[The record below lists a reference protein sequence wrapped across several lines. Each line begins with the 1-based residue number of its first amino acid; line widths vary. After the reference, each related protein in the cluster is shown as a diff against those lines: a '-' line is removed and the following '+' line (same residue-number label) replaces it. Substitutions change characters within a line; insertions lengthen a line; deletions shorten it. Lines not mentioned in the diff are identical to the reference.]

1 MPQPQMTVLEILN
14 RTKVFFEKKGVP
26 DARLDAEYI
35 ISYGLKM
42 KNRMDL
48 YLNFEKPLTPAEL
61 DVLRT
66 MVARRATRE
75 PLQHI
80 IGDTSFR
87 GFIIKCDRRA
97 LIPRPETESLV
108 DMAAD
113 CLKGVE
119 NPFIVEIGTGTGA
132 IAIACAKEIAGARVL
147 ATDVSEDALA
157 LARTN
162 AEANGLGESANA
174 GGNSTATDSA
184 TVASTSS
191 TGSPTSSSTP
201 SNTLQFA
208 QGDLLD
214 AVTADVIA
222 KAIGAAA
229 DAATSIDSAPSTDSA
244 SSATHANS
252 QNTAS
257 TLQFAQGDLLDAVT
271 ADVIAKAIG
280 AAADAATLAGPQ
292 IDCLVANLPYI
303 PDGEKNNLQP
313 EVAKY
318 DPALAL
324 FGGADGL
331 DLVRKLLKQTEG
343 RLKQGASILL
353 EIGSEQGEILKA
365 EAGNYPWL
373 EFTGIHKDFCN
384 NVRFVSYKAK

>member
-1 MPQPQMTVLEILN
+1 MPANAPMTVLEILN
-14 RTKVFFEKKGVP
+14 RTKVFFEKKGIP

-113 CLKGVE
+113 CLKGIE

-132 IAIACAKEIAGARVL
+132 ISIACAKEIAGAKVL

-162 AEANGLGESANA
+162 AEANGLGGANA
-174 GGNSTATDSA
+174 DTDATGASA
-184 TVASTSS
+184 PS
-191 TGSPTSSSTP
+191 TGSG
-201 SNTLQFA
+201 TLIFA

-214 AVTADVIA
+214 AVTDEALANV
-222 KAIGAAA
+222 IGA
-229 DAATSIDSAPSTDSA
+229 SAG
-244 SSATHANS
+244 SAT
-252 QNTAS
+252 
-257 TLQFAQGDLLDAVT
+257 LP
-271 ADVIAKAIG
+271 K
-280 AAADAATLAGPQ
+280 
-292 IDCLVANLPYI
+292 IDCLIANLPYI
-303 PDGEKNNLQP
+303 PDGEKDKLQP

-331 DLVRKLLKQTEG
+331 DLVRKLLSQTENC
-343 RLKQGASILL
+343 LKSGASILL
-353 EIGSEQGEILKA
+353 EIGSEQGEKLKA
-365 EAGNYPWL
+365 EAEKYPWL

-384 NVRFVSYKAK
+384 NVRFVSYKKI

>member
-14 RTKVFFEKKGVP
+14 RTKVFFEKKGIP

-119 NPFIVEIGTGTGA
+119 KPFIVEIGTGTGA
-132 IAIACAKEIAGARVL
+132 ISIACAKEIAGAKVL

-162 AEANGLGESANA
+162 AEANDLAGNPDAESAASSTDSTASASSANSANA
-174 GGNSTATDSA
+174 
-184 TVASTSS
+184 ASTL
-191 TGSPTSSSTP
+191 TFT
-201 SNTLQFA
+201 
-208 QGDLLD
+208 QGDLLN

-222 KAIGAAA
+222 NVAG
-229 DAATSIDSAPSTDSA
+229 DA
-244 SSATHANS
+244 
-252 QNTAS
+252 TA
-257 TLQFAQGDLLDAVT
+257 
-271 ADVIAKAIG
+271 K
-280 AAADAATLAGPQ
+280 
-292 IDCLVANLPYI
+292 IDCLIANLPYI
-303 PDGEKNNLQP
+303 PNSEKDKLQP

-331 DLVRKLLKQTEG
+331 DLVRKLLQQTEG
-343 RLKQGASILL
+343 KLKPGASILL
-353 EIGSEQGEILKA
+353 EIGSEQGEMLKTEA
-365 EAGNYPWL
+365 EKYPWL

>member
-1 MPQPQMTVLEILN
+1 
-14 RTKVFFEKKGVP
+14 
-26 DARLDAEYI
+26 
-35 ISYGLKM
+35 
-42 KNRMDL
+42 
-48 YLNFEKPLTPAEL
+48 
-61 DVLRT
+61 

-113 CLKGVE
+113 CLKGIE
-119 NPFIVEIGTGTGA
+119 KPFIVEIGTGTGA
-132 IAIACAKEIAGARVL
+132 ISIACAKEIAGAKVL

-162 AEANGLGESANA
+162 AEANDLAGNPDAESAASSTDSTASASSASSANA
-174 GGNSTATDSA
+174 
-184 TVASTSS
+184 ASTL
-191 TGSPTSSSTP
+191 T
-201 SNTLQFA
+201 FA
-208 QGDLLD
+208 QGDLLN

-222 KAIGAAA
+222 NVAG
-229 DAATSIDSAPSTDSA
+229 DA
-244 SSATHANS
+244 
-252 QNTAS
+252 TA
-257 TLQFAQGDLLDAVT
+257 
-271 ADVIAKAIG
+271 K
-280 AAADAATLAGPQ
+280 
-292 IDCLVANLPYI
+292 IDCLIANLPYI
-303 PDGEKNNLQP
+303 PDSEKDKLQP

-331 DLVRKLLKQTEG
+331 DLVRKLLQQTEG
-343 RLKQGASILL
+343 KLKPGASILL
-353 EIGSEQGEILKA
+353 EIGSEQGEMLKA
-365 EAGNYPWL
+365 EAEKYPWL
-373 EFTGIHKDFCN
+373 EFSGIHKDFCN

>member
-14 RTKVFFEKKGVP
+14 RTKVFFEKKGIP

-119 NPFIVEIGTGTGA
+119 KPFIVEIGTGTGA
-132 IAIACAKEIAGARVL
+132 ISIACAKEIAGAKVL

-162 AEANGLGESANA
+162 AEANGLAGSSSEQSATASADSTASANSANA
-174 GGNSTATDSA
+174 
-184 TVASTSS
+184 ASSLTF
-191 TGSPTSSSTP
+191 T
-201 SNTLQFA
+201 
-208 QGDLLD
+208 QGDLLN

-222 KAIGAAA
+222 NVAG
-229 DAATSIDSAPSTDSA
+229 DA
-244 SSATHANS
+244 
-252 QNTAS
+252 TA
-257 TLQFAQGDLLDAVT
+257 
-271 ADVIAKAIG
+271 K
-280 AAADAATLAGPQ
+280 
-292 IDCLVANLPYI
+292 IDCLIANLPYI
-303 PDGEKNNLQP
+303 PDSEKDKLQP

-331 DLVRKLLKQTEG
+331 DLVRKLLQQTENC
-343 RLKQGASILL
+343 LKPGASILL
-353 EIGSEQGEILKA
+353 EIGSEQGEMLKA
-365 EAGNYPWL
+365 EASRYTWL

-384 NVRFVSYKAK
+384 NIRFVSYKKI

>member
-1 MPQPQMTVLEILN
+1 MPQQQMTVLEILN

-66 MVARRATRE
+66 MVARRAARE

-87 GFIIKCDRRA
+87 GFTIKCDRRA

-108 DMAAD
+108 DMAAES
-113 CLKGVE
+113 LKGIE

-132 IAIACAKEIAGARVL
+132 ISIACAKEIAGARVL

-162 AEANGLGESANA
+162 AEANATGEA
-174 GGNSTATDSA
+174 
-184 TVASTSS
+184 
-191 TGSPTSSSTP
+191 
-201 SNTLQFA
+201 LLFA
-208 QGDLLD
+208 QGDLLN

-222 KAIGAAA
+222 NVSGA
-229 DAATSIDSAPSTDSA
+229 SVDSA
-244 SSATHANS
+244 
-252 QNTAS
+252 
-257 TLQFAQGDLLDAVT
+257 TLP
-271 ADVIAKAIG
+271 K
-280 AAADAATLAGPQ
+280 
-292 IDCLVANLPYI
+292 IDCLIANLPYI
-303 PDGEKNNLQP
+303 PDGEKDKLQP

-331 DLVRKLLKQTEG
+331 DLVRKLLQQTEG
-343 RLKQGASILL
+343 KLKPGASILL
-353 EIGSEQGEILKA
+353 EIGSEQGEMLKA
-365 EAGNYPWL
+365 EAANYPWL

>member
-14 RTKVFFEKKGVP
+14 RTKVFFEKKGIP

-113 CLKGVE
+113 CLKGIE

-132 IAIACAKEIAGARVL
+132 ISIACAKEIKGARVL
-147 ATDVSEDALA
+147 ATDVSEDALT

-162 AEANGLGESANA
+162 AEANGLAGNSDAESAD
-174 GGNSTATDSA
+174 SQTAA
-184 TVASTSS
+184 
-191 TGSPTSSSTP
+191 
-201 SNTLQFA
+201 NTLTFA
-208 QGDLLD
+208 QGDLMD

-222 KAIGAAA
+222 NATGA
-229 DAATSIDSAPSTDSA
+229 SAVLRQAQHT
-244 SSATHANS
+244 SSAT
-252 QNTAS
+252 
-257 TLQFAQGDLLDAVT
+257 LP
-271 ADVIAKAIG
+271 K
-280 AAADAATLAGPQ
+280 
-292 IDCLVANLPYI
+292 IDCLIANLPYI
-303 PDGEKNNLQP
+303 PDGEKDKLQP

-324 FGGADGL
+324 FGGGDGL
-331 DLVRKLLKQTEG
+331 DLVRKLLQQTEG
-343 RLKQGASILL
+343 KLKPGASILL
-353 EIGSEQGEILKA
+353 EIGSEQGEMLKA
-365 EAGNYPWL
+365 EAANYPWL

>member
-1 MPQPQMTVLEILN
+1 MPQQQMTVLEILN

-87 GFIIKCDRRA
+87 GFTIKCDRRA

-108 DMAAD
+108 DMAAES
-113 CLKGVE
+113 LKGVE

-132 IAIACAKEIAGARVL
+132 ISIACAKEIAGARVL

-162 AEANGLGESANA
+162 AEANGLA
-174 GGNSTATDSA
+174 GNSGAA
-184 TVASTSS
+184 R
-191 TGSPTSSSTP
+191 SSSEQ
-201 SNTLQFA
+201 S
-208 QGDLLD
+208 
-214 AVTADVIA
+214 
-222 KAIGAAA
+222 
-229 DAATSIDSAPSTDSA
+229 AATSIDSAPSTDSA

-252 QNTAS
+252 QNTSS
-257 TLQFAQGDLLDAVT
+257 TLQFAQGDLLNAITPDA
-271 ADVIAKAIG
+271 IAKATG
-280 AAADAATLAGPQ
+280 ASAVLRQAQHTSSATLPK
-292 IDCLVANLPYI
+292 IDCLIANLPYI
-303 PDGEKNNLQP
+303 PDGEKDKLQP

-331 DLVRKLLKQTEG
+331 DLVRKLLQQTEG
-343 RLKQGASILL
+343 KLKPGASILL
-353 EIGSEQGEILKA
+353 EIGSEQGEMLKA
-365 EAGNYPWL
+365 EAANYPWL

>member
-1 MPQPQMTVLEILN
+1 MPANAPMTVLEILN

-113 CLKGVE
+113 TLKGIE

-132 IAIACAKEIAGARVL
+132 ISIACAKEIAGAKVL

-162 AEANGLGESANA
+162 AEANGLGGANA
-174 GGNSTATDSA
+174 DADDAGASAGSLRPSSVQAATSA
-184 TVASTSS
+184 
-191 TGSPTSSSTP
+191 G
-201 SNTLQFA
+201 TLQFA
-208 QGDLLD
+208 QGDLLN
-214 AVTADVIA
+214 AVTADVIS
-222 KAIGAAA
+222 KVTG
-229 DAATSIDSAPSTDSA
+229 D
-244 SSATHANS
+244 
-252 QNTAS
+252 AS
-257 TLQFAQGDLLDAVT
+257 T
-271 ADVIAKAIG
+271 K
-280 AAADAATLAGPQ
+280 
-292 IDCLVANLPYI
+292 IDCLIANLPYI
-303 PDGEKNNLQP
+303 PDGEKDKLQP

-318 DPALAL
+318 DPAIAL

-331 DLVRKLLKQTEG
+331 DLVRKLLSQTENC
-343 RLKQGASILL
+343 LKPGASILL
-353 EIGSEQGEILKA
+353 EIGSEQGEMLKS
-365 EAGNYPWL
+365 EAANYPWL

-384 NVRFVSYKAK
+384 NIRFVSYKKI

>member
-14 RTKVFFEKKGVP
+14 RTKVFFEKKGIP

-113 CLKGVE
+113 CLKGIE

-132 IAIACAKEIAGARVL
+132 ISIACAKEIKGARVL
-147 ATDVSEDALA
+147 ATDVSEDALT

-162 AEANGLGESANA
+162 AEANGLAGNSDAESAD
-174 GGNSTATDSA
+174 SQTA
-184 TVASTSS
+184 ASTL
-191 TGSPTSSSTP
+191 T
-201 SNTLQFA
+201 FA
-208 QGDLLD
+208 QGDLMD

-222 KAIGAAA
+222 NATGA
-229 DAATSIDSAPSTDSA
+229 SAVLQQAQHT
-244 SSATHANS
+244 SSAT
-252 QNTAS
+252 
-257 TLQFAQGDLLDAVT
+257 LP
-271 ADVIAKAIG
+271 K
-280 AAADAATLAGPQ
+280 
-292 IDCLVANLPYI
+292 IDCLIANLPYI
-303 PDGEKNNLQP
+303 PDGEKDKLQP

-324 FGGADGL
+324 FGGGDGL
-331 DLVRKLLKQTEG
+331 DLVRKLLQQTEG
-343 RLKQGASILL
+343 KLKPGASILL
-353 EIGSEQGEILKA
+353 EIGSEQGEMLKA
-365 EAGNYPWL
+365 EAANYPWL

>member
-14 RTKVFFEKKGVP
+14 RTKVFFEKKGIP

-119 NPFIVEIGTGTGA
+119 KPFIVEIGTGTGA
-132 IAIACAKEIAGARVL
+132 ISIACAKEIAGAKVL

-162 AEANGLGESANA
+162 AEANDLAGNPDAESAASSTDSTASASSANSANA
-174 GGNSTATDSA
+174 
-184 TVASTSS
+184 ASSLTF
-191 TGSPTSSSTP
+191 T
-201 SNTLQFA
+201 
-208 QGDLLD
+208 QGDLLN

-222 KAIGAAA
+222 KVVGASA
-229 DAATSIDSAPSTDSA
+229 DSA
-244 SSATHANS
+244 
-252 QNTAS
+252 
-257 TLQFAQGDLLDAVT
+257 TLP
-271 ADVIAKAIG
+271 K
-280 AAADAATLAGPQ
+280 
-292 IDCLVANLPYI
+292 IDCLIANLPYI
-303 PDGEKNNLQP
+303 PDSEKDKLQP

-331 DLVRKLLKQTEG
+331 DLVRKLLQQTEG
-343 RLKQGASILL
+343 KLKPGASILL
-353 EIGSEQGEILKA
+353 EIGSEQGEMLKTEA
-365 EAGNYPWL
+365 EKYPWL

>member
-1 MPQPQMTVLEILN
+1 MQQMTVLEILN
-14 RTKVFFEKKGVP
+14 RTKVFFEKKGIP

-42 KNRMDL
+42 KNHMDL

-132 IAIACAKEIAGARVL
+132 ISIACAKEIAGARVL
-147 ATDVSEDALA
+147 ATDISEDALA

-162 AEANGLGESANA
+162 AEANG
-174 GGNSTATDSA
+174 
-184 TVASTSS
+184 
-191 TGSPTSSSTP
+191 TGDA
-201 SNTLQFA
+201 LHFA
-208 QGDLLD
+208 QGDLLN
-214 AVTADVIA
+214 AVTDEAVAQSTGDASA
-222 KAIGAAA
+222 K
-229 DAATSIDSAPSTDSA
+229 
-244 SSATHANS
+244 
-252 QNTAS
+252 
-257 TLQFAQGDLLDAVT
+257 
-271 ADVIAKAIG
+271 
-280 AAADAATLAGPQ
+280 
-292 IDCLVANLPYI
+292 IDCLIANLPYI
-303 PDGEKNNLQP
+303 PDGEKDKLQP

-331 DLVRKLLKQTEG
+331 DLVRKLLSQTEN
-343 RLKQGASILL
+343 RLKSGASILL
-353 EIGSEQGEILKA
+353 EIGSEQGEMLKA
-365 EAGNYPWL
+365 EAANYPWL

-384 NVRFVSYKAK
+384 NVRFVSYKKI

>member
-14 RTKVFFEKKGVP
+14 RTKVFFEKKGIP

-119 NPFIVEIGTGTGA
+119 KPFIVEIGTGTGA
-132 IAIACAKEIAGARVL
+132 ISIACAKEIAGAKVL

-162 AEANGLGESANA
+162 AEANGLAGNSSEQSAATSADSTASASSASSANA
-174 GGNSTATDSA
+174 
-184 TVASTSS
+184 ASTL
-191 TGSPTSSSTP
+191 
-201 SNTLQFA
+201 NFA
-208 QGDLLD
+208 QGDLLN
-214 AVTADVIA
+214 AITADVIA
-222 KAIGAAA
+222 NVAG
-229 DAATSIDSAPSTDSA
+229 D
-244 SSATHANS
+244 SSA
-252 QNTAS
+252 
-257 TLQFAQGDLLDAVT
+257 
-271 ADVIAKAIG
+271 K
-280 AAADAATLAGPQ
+280 
-292 IDCLVANLPYI
+292 IDCLIANLPYI
-303 PDGEKNNLQP
+303 PDSEKDKLQP

-331 DLVRKLLKQTEG
+331 DLVRKLLQQTEG
-343 RLKQGASILL
+343 KLKPGASILL
-353 EIGSEQGEILKA
+353 EIGSEQGEMLKA
-365 EAGNYPWL
+365 EAEKYPWL